1 MFAALA
7 RPGHRLGIQRQ
18 RLETEDG
25 DFVDIDILAA
35 SPKSPRVL
43 VLHGLE
49 GSSEAGYIAEVFR
62 LAEHRGWGA
71 IGLNF
76 RSCSGEL
83 NRLAPSYHSGS
94 TADALFVARALRQ
107 QPGPL
112 VAIGFSLG
120 GNILLRL
127 LGETGGRAPFDA
139 AAAISAPYDLQ
150 ACARALDGAGGWPWI
165 YRRGFLRS
173 LRKKALEKSRRFPEL
188 FDRKRLRGLSRIE
201 AFDDLV
207 TAPLNGFA
215 SAADYYARCSSG
227 PILDRIVRPT
237 LLINA
242 KDDPLSPAPVP
253 PEASGNPNLSILL
266 TEKGGHVGFVGGSL
280 LRPKYW
286 AEQQAMEFLS
296 QHVQHAT
303 VQRRS

>member
-1 MFAALA
+1 MA
-7 RPGHRLGIQRQ
+7 RGGHRLAIQRQ

-35 SPKSPRVL
+35 PAPSPRVF

-49 GSSEAGYIAEVFR
+49 GSSEAGYVAEVFR
-62 LAEHRGWGA
+62 QAKHRGWGA

-94 TADALFVARALRQ
+94 TADVLFVARKLRQ
-107 QPGPL
+107 RPGPL

-120 GNILLRL
+120 GNVLLRL
-127 LGETGGRAPFDA
+127 LGETGSTAPLDA

-150 ACARALDGAGGWPWI
+150 ACARVLDSGGGWSWI
-165 YRRGFLRS
+165 YRRHFLRS
-173 LRKKALEKSRRFPEL
+173 LLKKALENSRRFPEL
-188 FDRKRLRGLSRIE
+188 FDRNKLRALSGIE
-201 AFDDLV
+201 AFDDAV

-215 SAADYYARCSSG
+215 SAADYYVRCSSG
-227 PILDRIVRPT
+227 PILGRVLRPT

-242 KDDPLSPAPVP
+242 LDDPLSPAQVP
-253 PEASGNPNLSILL
+253 PEAFANPNLSILL

-286 AEQQAMEFLS
+286 AEKQAMEFLS
-296 QHVQHAT
+296 QRVHDAT
-303 VQRRS
+303 TVRRC

>member
-1 MFAALA
+1 
-7 RPGHRLGIQRQ
+7 
-18 RLETEDG
+18 
-25 DFVDIDILAA
+25 VDIDVLAGSA
-35 SPKSPRVL
+35 ASPRVL

-62 LAEHRGWGA
+62 QAKHRDWGA

-94 TADALFVARALRQ
+94 TADVLFVARKLRQ
-107 QPGPL
+107 RPGPL

-120 GNILLRL
+120 GNVLLRL
-127 LGETGGRAPFDA
+127 LGETGGMAPFDA

-150 ACARALDGAGGWPWI
+150 ACARALDGGGGWPWI
-165 YRRGFLRS
+165 YRRRFLRS
-173 LRKKALEKSRRFPEL
+173 LRKKALDKARRFPEL
-188 FDRKRLRGLSRIE
+188 LDCNRLPTLSRIE
-201 AFDDLV
+201 AFDDAV
-207 TAPLNGFA
+207 TAPLHGFA

-227 PILDRIVRPT
+227 PILGRILRPT

-242 KDDPLSPAPVP
+242 MDDPLSPAPVP
-253 PEASGNPNLSILL
+253 PDAFANPNLSILL

-296 QHVQHAT
+296 QRIHDAIT
-303 VQRRS
+303 VRRC